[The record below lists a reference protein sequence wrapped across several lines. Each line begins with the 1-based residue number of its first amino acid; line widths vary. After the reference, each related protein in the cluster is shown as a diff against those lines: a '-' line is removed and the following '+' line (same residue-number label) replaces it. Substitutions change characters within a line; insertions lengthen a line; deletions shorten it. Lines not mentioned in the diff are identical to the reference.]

1 MDINVLKFGGS
12 CVKSVAALA
21 AVAGLVDRSV
31 RQRGTIVV
39 VSALRGVTDDLVAA
53 ADAPTPAEAES
64 IVGRLRGRHLD
75 VLEGLGAG
83 PTDKARYVRHLD
95 ATLDGLRVK
104 LEMHA
109 IGGSSDTRDSIL
121 ATGERLATPLVALS
135 CTLAG
140 RAAHPVDAA
149 SVLVTDDRFGAARPN
164 ERASEDAVLRRIYME
179 GVFAGA
185 VPVVTGFIGRT
196 RDGRTTTLGRNGSDL
211 SAAVIASIVKARQL
225 VFFKDVDG
233 ILQADPHLV
242 DDPGVVPRLSFDE
255 ASDLASVG
263 VQPIHPLALGSL
275 RDGTT
280 AVEFR
285 NAFNPEHPGT
295 AIRRE
300 DVDAPASIKT
310 VVATGD
316 VRLVSFELGR
326 ETTRGS
332 RSTFAQA
339 LSKATRID
347 PSVVTIGGGG
357 AEPAATFLTR
367 ASCADAIVDALV
379 RDADSGVQRF
389 QAPRDVVAAAIVGDG
404 VWRDSGVAARALS
417 ALGGR
422 GRFVHSMSR
431 SPNACALRFVVEG
444 LSAKEAAEALYPLTA
459 A

>member
-12 CVKSVAALA
+12 CVASVAALA
-21 AVAGLVDRSV
+21 AVADLVDRSV

-39 VSALRGVTDDLVAA
+39 VSALRGVTDDLVEA
-53 ADAPTPAEAES
+53 ADATTPAEAEL

-75 VLEGLGAG
+75 VLEGLGVSPAEG
-83 PTDKARYVRHLD
+83 SRYVRHLD
-95 ATLDGLRVK
+95 ATLDGLRAL

-109 IGGSSDTRDSIL
+109 AGGSSDTRDSIL
-121 ATGERLATPLVALS
+121 ATGERLAAPLVALACS
-135 CTLAG
+135 LAG
-140 RAAHPVDAA
+140 RAARPVDSS
-149 SVLVTDDRFGAARPN
+149 SVIVTDDRFGAARPD
-164 ERASEDAVLRRIYME
+164 ERASEDALLRNIYMD
-179 GVFAGA
+179 GVFAGV

-211 SAAVIASIVKARQL
+211 TAAVVASIVKARQL
-225 VFFKDVDG
+225 VYFKDVDG
-233 ILQADPHLV
+233 ILQADPRLV
-242 DDPGVVPRLSFDE
+242 DDPGVVPQLSFDE

-280 AVEFR
+280 DVEFR

-295 AIRRE
+295 AIRRD

-310 VVATGD
+310 VVATGEL
-316 VRLVSFELGR
+316 RLVSFELGR
-326 ETTRGS
+326 ETSRGT
-332 RSTFAQA
+332 RSTFGSA
-339 LSKATRID
+339 LSAATRID
-347 PSVVTIGGGG
+347 PSVVAVGGGG
-357 AEPAATFLTR
+357 GEPAATFLTR
-367 ASCADAIVDALV
+367 ASCADALVDALV
-379 RDADSGVQRF
+379 SDTATGVRRF

-417 ALGGR
+417 ALGGS
-422 GRFVHSMSR
+422 GRFVHSMTR

>member
-12 CVKSVAALA
+12 CIASVAALA

-39 VSALRGVTDDLVAA
+39 VSALRGVTDELVEA

-75 VLEGLGAG
+75 VLNGLGVSSAEG
-83 PTDKARYVRHLD
+83 SRYVRYLD
-95 ATLDGLRVK
+95 ATLDGLRAL
-104 LEMHA
+104 LELHA
-109 IGGSSDTRDSIL
+109 AGGSSDTRDAIL
-121 ATGERLATPLVALS
+121 ATGERLAAPLVALACS
-135 CTLAG
+135 LAG
-140 RAAHPVDAA
+140 RAARPVDSS
-149 SVLVTDDRFGAARPN
+149 SVIVTDDRFGAARPD
-164 ERASEDAVLRRIYME
+164 ERASEDALLRNIYMD
-179 GVFAGA
+179 GVFAGV

-211 SAAVIASIVKARQL
+211 TAAVVASIVKARQL
-225 VFFKDVDG
+225 VYFKDVDG
-233 ILQADPHLV
+233 ILQADPRLV
-242 DDPGVVPRLSFDE
+242 DDPGVVPQLSFDE

-280 AVEFR
+280 DVEFR

-295 AIRRE
+295 AIRRD

-310 VVATGD
+310 VVATGEL
-316 VRLVSFELGR
+316 RLVSFELGR
-326 ETTRGS
+326 ETSRGT
-332 RSTFAQA
+332 RSTFGSA
-339 LSKATRID
+339 LSAATRID
-347 PSVVTIGGGG
+347 PSVVAVGGGG
-357 AEPAATFLTR
+357 GEPAATFLTR
-367 ASCADAIVDALV
+367 ASCADALVDALV
-379 RDADSGVQRF
+379 SDTATGVRRF

-417 ALGGR
+417 ALGGS
-422 GRFVHSMSR
+422 GRFVHSMTR

>member
-1 MDINVLKFGGS
+1 M
-12 CVKSVAALA
+12 
-21 AVAGLVDRSV
+21 
-31 RQRGTIVV
+31 
-39 VSALRGVTDDLVAA
+39 
-53 ADAPTPAEAES
+53 
-64 IVGRLRGRHLD
+64 
-75 VLEGLGAG
+75 
-83 PTDKARYVRHLD
+83 
-95 ATLDGLRVK
+95 
-104 LEMHA
+104 
-109 IGGSSDTRDSIL
+109 
-121 ATGERLATPLVALS
+121 
-135 CTLAG
+135 
-140 RAAHPVDAA
+140 
-149 SVLVTDDRFGAARPN
+149 
-164 ERASEDAVLRRIYME
+164 
-179 GVFAGA
+179 
-185 VPVVTGFIGRT
+185 
-196 RDGRTTTLGRNGSDL
+196 
-211 SAAVIASIVKARQL
+211 KARQL

-404 VWRDSGVAARALS
+404 VWRNSGVAARALS